1 MKNNFQRITHP
12 FMIYSLTLLTILL
25 LLIKIYYFKLSDSVN
40 LNNNLHELLINIS
53 GSFTI
58 ICGLLHTKP
67 IQTLS
72 EIYGSVIFVF
82 GLYLLFLTH
91 SEMSNSFSPII
102 DYNPNRQII
111 NKRIFSIIRHP
122 MYASG
127 IFLNISIWLIVENIW
142 IKFIC
147 TFFCILL
154 LCRIPTEEYYL
165 KKQFPEY
172 NNVMPK
178 YKIVPFVY

>member
-1 MKNNFQRITHP
+1 
-12 FMIYSLTLLTILL
+12 MIYSLTLLTILL

-72 EIYGSVIFVF
+72 EIYG
-82 GLYLLFLTH
+82 
-91 SEMSNSFSPII
+91 
-102 DYNPNRQII
+102 
-111 NKRIFSIIRHP
+111 IIRHP
-122 MYASG
+122 MYTSG

>member
-1 MKNNFQRITHP
+1 
-12 FMIYSLTLLTILL
+12 MIYSLTLLTILL
-25 LLIKIYYFKLSDSVN
+25 LLIRIYYFKLSETVN
-40 LNNNLHELLINIS
+40 LNHNLHELLINIFGAS
-53 GSFTI
+53 TI

-72 EIYGSVIFVF
+72 EIYGSIIFVF
-82 GLYLLFLTH
+82 GLYLLYLTH
-91 SEMSNSFSPII
+91 SEMLNSFSPII
-102 DYNPNRQII
+102 DYNPNRKLI
-111 NKRIFSIIRHP
+111 NTGIFGIVRHP
-122 MYASG
+122 MYTSG
-127 IFLNISIWLIVENIW
+127 IILNISILIIIENIW

-147 TFFCILL
+147 TIFCILL

-172 NNVMPK
+172 NDVMPK

>member
-1 MKNNFQRITHP
+1 
-12 FMIYSLTLLTILL
+12 MISLTFLTILFI
-25 LLIKIYYFKLSDSVN
+25 LIRIYYFKLSETVN
-40 LNNNLHELLINIS
+40 LNNGSQELLINIFGTS
-53 GSFTI
+53 TI

-82 GLYLLFLTH
+82 GLYLFYLTH

-102 DYNPNRQII
+102 DYNPNRKLI
-111 NKRIFSIIRHP
+111 NTGIFSIVRHP
-122 MYASG
+122 MYTSG
-127 IFLNISIWLIVENIW
+127 IILNISIWLIIENIW

-147 TFFCILL
+147 SFFCILL

-178 YKIVPFVY
+178 YKVIPYVY